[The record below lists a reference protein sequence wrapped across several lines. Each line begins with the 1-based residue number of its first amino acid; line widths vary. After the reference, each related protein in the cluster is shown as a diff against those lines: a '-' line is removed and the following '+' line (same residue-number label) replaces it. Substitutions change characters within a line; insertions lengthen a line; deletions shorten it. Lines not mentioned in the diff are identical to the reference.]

1 MTLKIGEINDV
12 ICLSSSLG
20 TREREGGREK
30 RKPGER
36 VWPTTVMIYG
46 ALSDN

>member
-1 MTLKIGEINDV
+1 MM
-12 ICLSSSLG
+12 LSAFLPLLELE
-20 TREREGGREK
+20 RERERGREK